1 MPRKCTPKK
10 PRRTDPDTARNI
22 PITCKLS
29 AADLAVISRKAT
41 AAGKTHSTFLRD
53 AALASHVQVSPAI
66 PAINRDQWRE
76 LSKVASNLNQL
87 THLCHIDGI
96 GSRAVGVL
104 ALLERLRPQL
114 ADIRADLLRQE
125 KGGRP

>member
-10 PRRTDPDTARNI
+10 SRRTDPDTARNI
-22 PITCKLS
+22 PVTCKLS
-29 AADLAVISRKAT
+29 AADLAVISRKSA

-66 PAINRDQWRE
+66 PTINGDQWWA

-87 THLCHIDGI
+87 THICHISEASPNSG
-96 GSRAVGVL
+96 RVL
-104 ALLERLRPQL
+104 ETLDELRQQL
-114 ADIRADLLRQE
+114 ASIRADLIRQE
-125 KGGRP
+125 KGGRL